1 MARAQKPLINVGL
14 VVEAAPDGGMRE
26 ALAEEVGAL
35 MEREFD
41 VRFSS
46 EYTVNTDG
54 TVDGARQALALLY
67 RATAVDLVI
76 AGGPVVSQ
84 VAITEY
90 AAGAP
95 SRRWHRWF
103 CTPTCRA
110 RRCRTSRAVSPT

>member
-1 MARAQKPLINVGL
+1 
-14 VVEAAPDGGMRE
+14 MRE

-76 AGGPVVSQ
+76 AGGRWYRRWRSQ
-84 VAITEY
+84 STPLAP
-90 AAGAP
+90 P